1 MWTRIALATLA
12 LILLMEGTV
21 AGTPK
26 RLELGFPQLSERVQ
40 VVLPENY
47 SPDRKWPAVF
57 YYHGTGGKPT
67 TGLMQAHTRNKDWIV
82 VGMTYTQ
89 KGNLP
94 ANPQYVEKEFVILAS
109 TRRHLASKWNLDPKR
124 CYVAGFSKG
133 GWMAGFLLQY
143 DPSLA
148 GGIILGAGHQ
158 FLITTPSKFRRA
170 KSLFVGVGRLDEN
183 YPFALRAMVHY
194 RSLGA
199 RATMMEWSDLGHALP
214 EGESISL
221 TQWMGIEAHP
231 EKDYGEMAE
240 EWLAERLDVIRG
252 LPDLVDQWAA
262 LCHVERMPFFRL
274 AGGDERAR
282 AAALRIALEKG
293 GRVGGEARALAAHRI
308 LLRREARGH
317 SLPECQRLA
326 TEYLALSELHGGTRQ
341 AEIALADHERIK
353 KLMLHLRAQ
362 RKIEAEQE
370 AKKEEGQKELPRG
383 PGIDPFDGGGEER
396 RRIPNNPL
404 LRK

>member
-1 MWTRIALATLA
+1 M
-12 LILLMEGTV
+12 
-21 AGTPK
+21 
-26 RLELGFPQLSERVQ
+26 
-40 VVLPENY
+40 
-47 SPDRKWPAVF
+47 
-57 YYHGTGGKPT
+57 
-67 TGLMQAHTRNKDWIV
+67 
-82 VGMTYTQ
+82 
-89 KGNLP
+89 
-94 ANPQYVEKEFVILAS
+94 
-109 TRRHLASKWNLDPKR
+109 
-124 CYVAGFSKG
+124 
-133 GWMAGFLLQY
+133 
-143 DPSLA
+143 
-148 GGIILGAGHQ
+148 
-158 FLITTPSKFRRA
+158 
-170 KSLFVGVGRLDEN
+170 DEN

-262 LCHVERMPFFRL
+262 LCDVERMPFFRL

-326 TEYLALSELHGGTRQ
+326 TEYLSLIH
-341 AEIALADHERIK
+341 I
-353 KLMLHLRAQ
+353 
-362 RKIEAEQE
+362 
-370 AKKEEGQKELPRG
+370 
-383 PGIDPFDGGGEER
+383 
-396 RRIPNNPL
+396 
-404 LRK
+404 